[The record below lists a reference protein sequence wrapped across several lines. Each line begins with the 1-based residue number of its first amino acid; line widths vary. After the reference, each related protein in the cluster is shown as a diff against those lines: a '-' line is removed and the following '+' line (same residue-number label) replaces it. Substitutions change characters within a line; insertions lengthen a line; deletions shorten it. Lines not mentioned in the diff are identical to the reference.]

1 MKKQSINNYMP
12 IIKRMYTKNNSSL
25 IFPICN
31 HALHFDGCCK
41 GNPGPS
47 GIGAV
52 IYKNCKEDKVE
63 INVSSRCIGNKTNNE
78 SEYMA
83 LIMGLEDAL
92 RLNISEL
99 CVCGDSLLVINQLN
113 GVYKVN
119 KPNLIPLYETAI
131 LLKQQF
137 KYIDFT
143 HIYRIHN
150 KRADELAN
158 LGLNRID
165 AYTEYKPDNA
175 NENDM
180 FIQEMN
186 EDWDEKIGDEKI
198 GDEIIGDEIIG
209 DEKSFLPSIIEPK

>member
-12 IIKRMYTKNNSSL
+12 IIKSMYTKNNSSL

-31 HALHFDGCCK
+31 HALYFDGCCK

-99 CVCGDSLLVINQLN
+99 CVCGDSLLVINQIN

-186 EDWDEKIGDEKI
+186 EDWY
-198 GDEIIGDEIIG
+198 EII
-209 DEKSFLPSIIEPK
+209 